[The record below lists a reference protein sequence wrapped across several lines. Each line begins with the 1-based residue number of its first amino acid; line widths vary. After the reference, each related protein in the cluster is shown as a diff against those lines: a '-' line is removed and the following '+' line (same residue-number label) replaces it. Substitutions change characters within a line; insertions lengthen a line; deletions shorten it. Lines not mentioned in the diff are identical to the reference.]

1 MTKFD
6 KSKFSGSEYVTYEG
20 KFVSRF
26 KRGGKADFIKFLI
39 NNFSVEEYFQKL
51 DLLKTP
57 LGVLKTKGYVT
68 PMTKKMLAYA
78 GYPQTAEG
86 EAQYFIDFLKKR
98 YPDMDSSEAKKIV
111 ERDVI

>member
-6 KSKFSGSEYVTYEG
+6 KSKFTGSKEYAFYDGE
-20 KFVSRF
+20 FVARF

-39 NNFSVEEYFQKL
+39 ANFTVEEYFQKR

-86 EAQYFIDFLKKR
+86 EAQYFADFLKKR
-98 YPDMDSSEAKKIV
+98 YPDMGSEEVKKIV
-111 ERDVI
+111 EREV